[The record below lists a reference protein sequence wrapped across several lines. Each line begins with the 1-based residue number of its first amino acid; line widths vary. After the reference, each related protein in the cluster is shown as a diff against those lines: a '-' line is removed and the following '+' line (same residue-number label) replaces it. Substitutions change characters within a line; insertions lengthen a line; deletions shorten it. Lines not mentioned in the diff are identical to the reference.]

1 MRNLTVRGKK
11 MAEHKKDPVAGKS
24 DMASER
30 QRQSSDGTPLGF
42 DAPAKLDY
50 WFNSQLMQMYA
61 EVVSEPLP
69 KDLLDL
75 LDRLREK
82 SKGTS

>member
-1 MRNLTVRGKK
+1 MT
-11 MAEHKKDPVAGKS
+11 ESKKDPDTTKTNAIAAKAE
-24 DMASER
+24 MTLEQRR
-30 QRQSSDGTPLGF
+30 QLPEGSPLGF
-42 DAPAKLDY
+42 EAPAKLDY

-75 LDRLREK
+75 LEKFREK
-82 SKGTS
+82 KKNTP